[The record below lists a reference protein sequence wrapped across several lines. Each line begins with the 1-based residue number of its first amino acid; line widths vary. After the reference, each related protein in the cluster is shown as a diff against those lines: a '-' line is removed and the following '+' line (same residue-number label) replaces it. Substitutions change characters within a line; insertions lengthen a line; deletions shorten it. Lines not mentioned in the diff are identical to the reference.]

1 MPLKDT
7 EARKAY
13 AKAYAE
19 TRRQELNAYRRAWKA
34 ANKEKMAEYEKKYK
48 EKKGEALVI
57 AQRARVAKWRERNL
71 ETVRAANKEQAAKK
85 RAENPEKI
93 KAAKK
98 DERDYNFNMAKATEL
113 FEQGESER
121 AIKIQ
126 TLAQAKQAKV
136 AELGLSALKNEIEGL
151 TAKDAAKFRQDSL
164 ALQKM
169 QLNKPDSSV
178 ALLNALKDPAN
189 MAIYQQMNTL
199 KKPDM
204 ISKETALKEY
214 NDNMHDKTKLLFNEL
229 FPKNNEIII

>member
-19 TRRQELNAYRRAWKA
+19 TRREELNAYRRAWKA

-98 DERDYNFNMAKATEL
+98 AYAQRKKDVINAAVARRKAAKLKRTPKWL
-113 FEQGESER
+113 TKFDKL
-121 AIKIQ
+121 KIQ
-126 TLAQAKQAKV
+126 CVYSIAAM
-136 AELGLSALKNEIEGL
+136 L
-151 TAKDAAKFRQDSL
+151 TRV
-164 ALQKM
+164 
-169 QLNKPDSSV
+169 N
-178 ALLNALKDPAN
+178 
-189 MAIYQQMNTL
+189 
-199 KKPDM
+199 
-204 ISKETALKEY
+204 
-214 NDNMHDKTKLLFNEL
+214 NEL
-229 FPKNNEIII
+229 WHVDHIIPLQGDLVSGLHVPSNLQVMRGVENVRKHKKFEVTHV